1 MAAAD
6 GGATRLEI
14 SASRLLLVEGRDEV
28 NLFDALLK
36 HCLGA
41 PGKQDIQII
50 DAGGKDRFRRRILAI
65 QAAAASHPPLRSL
78 GVIRDADDNA
88 GTAFQSVCDAL
99 RYARYEPPRAHGE
112 VSDGNPAVGVFIV
125 PDGADAGAIESLCRR
140 SVARVEASRCVEA
153 YIDCLKD
160 RESCALGMRTRPS
173 PMPISPPGRTPW
185 RAWVKAPGRAYGIST
200 QMRSRRCPLS
210 SESCSCPP
218 PNPADARQAPPSRAR
233 CRGPADRG
241 RGHSRPRP
249 SAGPP

>member
-160 RESCALGMRTRPS
+160 RGVL
-173 PMPISPPGRTPW
+173 
-185 RAWVKAPGRAYGIST
+185 
-200 QMRSRRCPLS
+200 RSRNEDKTFAHAYLAAG
-210 SESCSCPP
+210 E
-218 PNPADARQAPPSRAR
+218 NPMARVGEGARQGVWDFDSDAFAELSAFLRKLLAPAS
-233 CRGPADRG
+233 
-241 RGHSRPRP
+241 
-249 SAGPP
+249 